1 MNLDPRTSVG
11 FARLFAVFSSSSY
24 TQTSFCYSIFAMW
37 NLIFFLILSGGIT
50 CAHFHLC
57 WAATM
62 RRLLF
67 LRKYFSLL
75 LAQPLS
81 HYSAGC
87 NLGEAQIEFL
97 FTAVREM
104 IVENGTFP
112 TRFDAR
118 RDEIFPGPEMI
129 IAFCAS
135 VNDPRHL
142 AATHFSHAKFFLHPA
157 EPVSG
162 FPHHNW

>member
-1 MNLDPRTSVG
+1 M
-11 FARLFAVFSSSSY
+11 RL
-24 TQTSFCYSIFAMW
+24 
-37 NLIFFLILSGGIT
+37 
-50 CAHFHLC
+50 
-57 WAATM
+57 
-62 RRLLF
+62 LLF

-75 LAQPLS
+75 PLS

-142 AATHFSHAKFFLHPA
+142 AGCDTLFSCKI
-157 EPVSG
+157 
-162 FPHHNW
+162 FPPSCRAGVRFSTSQLVMTFRP